1 MPSKDSIAYQVDE
14 LAENTSAYRLCHE
27 NTAHLVTDG
36 APIIIFYAI
45 ERIRKAV
52 VSTMG
57 PNGKLAIIKDGTAIK
72 TTKDGVT
79 VAKSIRFNNEHME
92 LVARAMTEPAIK
104 TDNECGDG
112 TTTTIQLTAELAK
125 VLAKFPLFS
134 QQKEIET
141 AVKEVVE
148 ELTRMSIRIDVSD
161 PRLKAMALTSSN
173 QDDELTNTILSIYQ
187 QTPERFPEIELREYT
202 QISDKIERIEGRPL
216 KMRYSNPTF
225 GRGQAGGDLE
235 LPEFRAV
242 IIDDK
247 LMRMTEHEVLNAL
260 RNVPFVTKTRN
271 PNYYPDDFS
280 PGPEFLP
287 EVQLPPLLII
297 ARSIEQDVLTSFI
310 KMINKLDVKAIGEV
324 PRIVALSTDEGG
336 AIGTSAMQDLGV
348 ILNAPVLSSFDGIEH
363 VELKINRNR
372 IKLGSS
378 RSLLLEMDDETK
390 ARITTQADEL
400 EQRISEYSL
409 SDRYSLRARMDE
421 KRLRSL
427 RGDLVIVYVGGET
440 NSEVKERVDRYEDV
454 VKAIRSG
461 LINGILPGCGSS
473 LMWAWNMAQNNL
485 PPIDPEIKAELKK
498 VFSSIY
504 RQLMTGMLKDN
515 ELEQDITLG
524 SPRVINLATGQ
535 SGDEAGVYDTA
546 YSTITALKGGF
557 QTAKILANTS
567 SLITGDKL
575 FSVSSRA

>member
-1 MPSKDSIAYQVDE
+1 MPSKTVDGQASLTE
-14 LAENTSAYRLCHE
+14 QMLKEYRIPQE
-27 NTAHLVTDG
+27 STVHLITDG
-36 APIIIFYAI
+36 AQDIVFFAI

-79 VAKSIRFNNEHME
+79 VAKSIRFGNEHME

-112 TTTTIQLTAELAK
+112 TTTTIQLTAELATL
-125 VLAKFPLFS
+125 LAAFPRFN
-134 QQKEIET
+134 QQKEIE
-141 AVKEVVE
+141 AIVKAVVE
-148 ELTRMSIRIDVSD
+148 ELTKMSIRIDVND

-173 QDDELTNTILSIYQ
+173 QDEELTNTILSIYQ
-187 QTPERFPEIELREYT
+187 QTPDRFPEIELREYT
-202 QISDKIERIEGRPL
+202 QISDKVERIEGRPL

-235 LPEFRAV
+235 LKEFRAV

-247 LMRMTEHEVLNAL
+247 LMRMTEHEVLSVL
-260 RNVPFVTKTRN
+260 RNVPFVSKVRN
-271 PNYYPDDFS
+271 PDYFPDDADA
-280 PGPEFLP
+280 GPEFID
-287 EVQLPPLLII
+287 EMQLPPLLII

-310 KMINKLDVKAIGEV
+310 KMINMLQVKAIGEV
-324 PRIVALSTDEGG
+324 PRIVAMSTDEGG

-363 VELKINRNR
+363 IDLRINRNK

-378 RSLLLEMDDETK
+378 RSFLLEMDEETK
-390 ARITTQADEL
+390 TRITTQADEL

-409 SDRYSLRARMDE
+409 TDRYSLRARMDE
-421 KRLRSL
+421 KRLRNL
-427 RGDLVIVYVGGET
+427 RGDLVIVHVGGET

-473 LMWAWNMAQNNL
+473 LMLAWETVRKSL
-485 PPIDPEIKAELKK
+485 PGIDEEISKAMVK

-504 RQLMTGMLKDN
+504 RQLMTGVMVDRY
-515 ELEQDITLG
+515 LEQDILKGT
-524 SPRVINLATGQ
+524 PRVVNLATGVT
-535 SGDEAGVYDTA
+535 GDEAGVFDTA

-575 FSVSSRA
+575 FSVMSKA